1 MIAVS
6 LKKDPQYY
14 KYNTDTIILILQA
27 VYQILNEDI
36 YKYHIFTSIKNHY
49 FLFAYVLSITYF

>member
-1 MIAVS
+1 M
-6 LKKDPQYY
+6 K
-14 KYNTDTIILILQA
+14 N
-27 VYQILNEDI
+27 I